1 MTTEQ
6 GTALDFR
13 CLAHDLNNVFTTIS
27 EAADL
32 LADDARWAAIA
43 ATLQRSVDRGKR
55 LVDGFCESAGGA
67 TELNVLLDSAI
78 EATRDFLDLVHGP
91 RIEFRADVDADI
103 MLHGIP
109 ASWERVFV
117 NLFLNA
123 AEVMQSSGS
132 VGIAATRESGR
143 ILIRV
148 RDDGPGIAPEL
159 LERIFDRGV
168 SSKGLRRGLGLH
180 IVRTIVERNGG
191 QVTAGQAEAGG
202 AEFSIT
208 LPA

>member
-1 MTTEQ
+1 MSTGQDTS
-6 GTALDFR
+6 LDFR
-13 CLAHDLNNVFTTIS
+13 CLAHDLNNVFTTIN
-27 EAADL
+27 EAAEV
-32 LADDARWAAIA
+32 LASDPRWATISA
-43 ATLQRSVDRGKR
+43 ALHRSVERGKR

-67 TELNVLLDSAI
+67 TELNLLLDSAI
-78 EATRDFLDLVHGP
+78 DATRDYLELVHGP
-91 RIEFRADVDADI
+91 RVEFRRNVDSGI

-123 AEVMQSSGS
+123 AEVMPAGGS
-132 VGIAATRESGR
+132 VEIVATRAPGGVS
-143 ILIRV
+143 IRV

-159 LERIFDRGV
+159 LSRIFDRDV
-168 SSKGLRRGLGLH
+168 STKGQRRGLGLH
-180 IVRTIVERNGG
+180 IIRTIVEGNGG
-191 QVTAGQAEAGG
+191 EVSAGPSQAGG